1 MPNLLVYPLRAIRK
15 RFNNHYLKL
24 KEKPGVF
31 IMSPGGTGSVEFLKY
46 IHKYKKS
53 NIYFEKKYNC
63 SIGHNF
69 RPPPEFIKKKVK
81 IILIYRNFNEI
92 YKSMTSRGFVRIAL
106 NEFGDFFP
114 FMYKSIFKNK
124 IKLKQKYYNYLEQ
137 FYLNW
142 KNYDENYILRL
153 NYPDLYKNRKTQKK
167 IKEFLGIK
175 SSSFLKNFPKFRRY
189 KKTKGFIDPSTILA
203 KKIFKKT

>member
-1 MPNLLVYPLRAIRK
+1 MPNLLVYPIRGIIK

-31 IMSPGGTGSVEFLKY
+31 IMSPGGTGSVELLKY

-69 RPPPEFIKKKVK
+69 KPPPDFVKKKVK
-81 IILIYRNFNEI
+81 IILVKRSFNQI
-92 YKSMTSRGFVRIAL
+92 YKSMVSRGFVRIAL
-106 NEFGDFFP
+106 NEFGDLFP
-114 FMYKSIFKNK
+114 FMYKNIFKNK
-124 IKLKQKYYNYLEQ
+124 NKLKKKYYKYLKK
-137 FYLNW
+137 FYSNW
-142 KNYDENYILRL
+142 KNYDNNYILRL
-153 NYPDLYKNRKTQKK
+153 NYPDLYRDKKTQKK

-175 SSSFLKNFPKFRRY
+175 NPSFLKNFPKFKRY
-189 KKTKGFIDPSTILA
+189 RKIKGFIDPSTTLA
-203 KKIFKKT
+203 KRILKN